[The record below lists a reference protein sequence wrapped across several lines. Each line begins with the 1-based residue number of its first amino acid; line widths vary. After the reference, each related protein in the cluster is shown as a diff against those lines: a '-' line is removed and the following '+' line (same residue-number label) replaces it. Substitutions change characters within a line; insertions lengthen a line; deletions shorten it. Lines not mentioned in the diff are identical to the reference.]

1 MVKSSMVNGQIVNRQ
16 SAIGKITK
24 LLSPAFPFRPSAVFA
39 FGFRLSACSL
49 KLEACSL
56 YSYIAGH
63 TKGTRF
69 AFTALL
75 PMIDNDSSKL
85 FDLPLIFDRSLVPTS

>member
-1 MVKSSMVNGQIVNRQ
+1 MVNGQIVNGEWAMVNGLANFKPTFRIPN
-16 SAIGKITK
+16 SSI
-24 LLSPAFPFRPSAVFA
+24 SPASMPLCLVASLPSF
-39 FGFRLSACSL
+39 
-49 KLEACSL
+49 
-56 YSYIAGH
+56 YIAGH

-75 PMIDNDSSKL
+75 PMIDNDNSKL